1 MPFLHIFT
9 TVTRTRIPENFG
21 PILAGLLSK
30 TLRNKTADSISVHI
44 SSDQL
49 ISIGDKTITNNEN
62 GLEPIALVYLR
73 SIGSMDFADNR
84 KTVKTLTDYIHN
96 NLQIEPSR
104 IRIILQNY
112 QTDMVSVE
120 GKLICDRLQ

>member
-9 TVTRTRIPENFG
+9 TVSRTRIPENFG

-49 ISIGDKTITNNEN
+49 ISIGDRTITNND
-62 GLEPIALVYLR
+62 LEPIALVYLR

-96 NLQIEPSR
+96 NLKIEPSR